1 MSNNSLAEYYFNK
14 KRLQKKARERR
25 KRKNNINM
33 VTNDVKIYQKMK
45 QKLVEYKK
53 NIAK

>member
-33 VTNDVKIYQKMK
+33 VTNDVKIYQEDETKTG
-45 QKLVEYKK
+45 
-53 NIAK
+53 